1 MFLLIGL
8 HSLGTSLADAN
19 GNSSKLRYHWPVSQF
34 KRTITIYD
42 IYRVNRVIYIYY
54 ILVHFRDVLT
64 LYSISLYCCRIVR
77 SPWARW
83 TEASKYTSTGDYS
96 VFAWWCLS
104 AETGTFTLKP
114 RNQDQSLPGRLWARS
129 RNMRASGR
137 VIFWLLSVLCS
148 LSRSRTATLSSIG
161 GKRQLVRYMIQ
172 T

>member
-1 MFLLIGL
+1 MATALNCVIIGL
-8 HSLGTSLADAN
+8 WV
-19 GNSSKLRYHWPVSQF
+19 NSNEQLQYM
-34 KRTITIYD
+34 IY
-42 IYRVNRVIYIYY
+42 IEWIEWYIYIYY